1 MTLSITYA
9 GSERAGQ
16 ILLEGGIASLT
27 SAADGTFATSGVRI
41 EDPDGVLDLK
51 QLQPFIVEESDCA
64 QPRCFTGF
72 MYDVKIS
79 RGPYRNGPG
88 RIWELEIADLNF
100 LLHLRVL
107 RGAAANRPKE
117 TGSDRLTWLLSTV
130 GMAGVVF
137 DNGFVMANVWSYDET
152 DYRGKYADDVLSDI
166 VTAATAGRWVF
177 FVYWDDSAAPGEEVS
192 LFYGEAVSAIN
203 DSTLRISNV
212 LSDVDD
218 TVTFW
223 PYQESSLDAS
233 GDAIYDGVYISYV
246 GGTLYR
252 QLGSTFTEF
261 GIHRDG
267 VYESDRNN
275 NLTSASLHADTF
287 LTTHAA
293 QVDTITCVMR
303 LPSDKVNLIEAGMR
317 IQVRFEHIPHY
328 DTFTWTRVTRRTLTL
343 TAGGNDFYD
352 VQLELS
358 TKGINQAGGG
368 DPGVFPAPQPCSGPP
383 TIVNDEAGALGL
395 PYTWDWS
402 FTPTAGN
409 VLLVLRTDRN
419 GIGASY
425 TASGWDQLVT
435 VGPGGSGSD
444 GLGFFGKISDGTET
458 GIYFDNVPGGGD
470 PPSNPTS
477 CYVMEISGANLE
489 DIVLSSTSGAGTPAV
504 FTAVTPISG
513 APVLLISAFSIA
525 TDGVSIGS
533 FTADANYS
541 VIFDDNLTI
550 TTHSFRY
557 LEQRS
562 VASASGSYSASVTF
576 PGGADPWYALSIGLS
591 CSNAGNPPMPGQTV
605 YRETIGVGDGTT
617 TTFTTSFSYAD
628 GSLTVYVDLLD
639 QTGAVTSFDGAT
651 GDFTLGFA
659 PAVGELVQVTYQG
672 R

>member
-9 GSERAGQ
+9 GSERAGRV
-16 ILLEGGIASLT
+16 LLEGGIASLT
-27 SAADGTFATSGVRI
+27 TAADGTFATSGVRI
-41 EDPDGVLDLK
+41 EDPDGVLDLR

-88 RIWELEIADLNF
+88 RIWELEIVDLNF

-137 DNGFVMANVWSYDET
+137 DNGFVMANAWSYDET

-177 FVYWDDSAAPGEEVS
+177 FVYWDDSATPGEEVS

-252 QLGSTFTEF
+252 QLGSTYTEF

-293 QVDTITCVMR
+293 QVDTITCVIR
-303 LPSDKVNLIEAGMR
+303 LPSDKVNLIQAGMR
-317 IQVRFEHIPHY
+317 LSVRFEHIPHY

-343 TAGGNDFYD
+343 TAGRNDFYD

-358 TKGINQAGGG
+358 TSGINQGGGG
-368 DPGVFPAPQPCSGPP
+368 DPGDFPHAPCSGA
-383 TIVNDEAGALGL
+383 TGSLIQ
-395 PYTWDWS
+395 
-402 FTPTAGN
+402 F
-409 VLLVLRTDRN
+409 
-419 GIGASY
+419 
-425 TASGWDQLVT
+425 
-435 VGPGGSGSD
+435 VG
-444 GLGFFGKISDGTET
+444 
-458 GIYFDNVPGGGD
+458 
-470 PPSNPTS
+470 
-477 CYVMEISGANLE
+477 
-489 DIVLSSTSGAGTPAV
+489 GAGTLVLGATPTPGHILTHTAARRNAGPGPEINTDFTLLDTGTNGPDSWAV
-504 FTAVTPISG
+504 SYRIVEVGDGTSWPDLSNGVLAEWDAVSVGAFVSASNQGLATPMTCGGSLTPGNGLAGVVIGAAAIGQSDFDPVPEVTPYPGVTEVTEFKHGGG
-513 APVLLISAFSIA
+513 AEHPICWLGYEI
-525 TDGVSIGS
+525 VS
-533 FTADANYS
+533 
-541 VIFDDNLTI
+541 
-550 TTHSFRY
+550 
-557 LEQRS
+557 
-562 VASASGSYSASVTF
+562 SASGAYVS
-576 PGGADPWYALSIGLS
+576 GGTITNALSTPVNTNYWGGCTFFLVTCDES
-591 CSNAGNPPMPGQTV
+591 DNPPMPGQTV
-605 YRETIGVGDGTT
+605 YRETIGVGDGVT
-617 TTFTTSFSYAD
+617 TTFTTSHPYAD
-628 GSLTVYVDLLD
+628 GSLTLLVDLLD

-651 GDFTLGFA
+651 GDVTLGFA
-659 PAVGELVQVTYQG
+659 PAVGELVQATYQG